1 MIDQAFLFWT
11 YRSYDMLEPFLLDV
25 ADIDVSLG
33 FVVDRETFPLSR
45 SLSFLNLIMTG
56 CPTK

>member
-1 MIDQAFLFWT
+1 
-11 YRSYDMLEPFLLDV
+11 MLEPFLLDV

-33 FVVDRETFPLSR
+33 FVVEREAFPLSR

-56 CPTK
+56 WPTK